1 MRNFIL
7 LGALAIFCVSC
18 RPQVPGARQAP
29 SSKPPQASDFHPL
42 APSHPGRVRLAFVG
56 DINLGRHVAGWI
68 DNHGQAWLL
77 EACKPWLDDSDLA
90 VANLE
95 CAVGDGGAE
104 YTPKEVYLKAR
115 PRDLNALSFGGI
127 GLVTLANN
135 HILDYGPEVLDQ
147 TIQGLDERGIQH
159 VGIAG
164 ANQHQ
169 PVVYMKLQGKT
180 VAFLGFCSVCPGAF
194 ESTGKKAGVE
204 VAMAKVMTPQVQRAK
219 RHADFVVVLI
229 HWGQEYYG
237 ANALQ
242 KRLAKSLS
250 EAGADLVIGSH
261 PHVLQKVDRIG
272 KTLVAYSLGNF
283 VFDMKYAACKNS
295 CVLRVDLRKGRTP
308 EWKAFPMGLDDDR
321 PEPLTDS
328 SHQAKVIH
336 RILREGYEYNGERR
350 YQVVFETQNKVRS
363 SEKKSGDSG
372 N

>member
-1 MRNFIL
+1 
-7 LGALAIFCVSC
+7 
-18 RPQVPGARQAP
+18 
-29 SSKPPQASDFHPL
+29 
-42 APSHPGRVRLAFVG
+42 VG
-56 DINLGRHVAGWI
+56 DINLGRKVAGWI
-68 DNHGQAWLL
+68 DAHNESWLL

-95 CAVGDGGAE
+95 CAVGNGGAE
-104 YTPKEVYLKAR
+104 YTPKSVYLKAR
-115 PRDLNALSFGGI
+115 PKDLDALSFGGI

-147 TIQGLDERGIQH
+147 TIQGLDDRGIQH

-169 PVVYMKLQGKT
+169 PVVYMKLQGRT

-194 ESTGKKAGVE
+194 ESTAKKTGVE
-204 VAMAKVMTPQVQRAK
+204 VAMAKVMVPQVERAK
-219 RHADFVVVLI
+219 RHADFVVVLV

-242 KRLAKSLS
+242 KRLAKALS

-283 VFDMKYAACKNS
+283 IFDMKYVACKNS
-295 CVLRVDLRKGRTP
+295 CVLRVDLRKGKAP
-308 EWKAFPMGLDDDR
+308 EWKCFPMDLGNDR
-321 PEPLTDS
+321 PEPLADS
-328 SHQAKVIH
+328 LHQAKLIH
-336 RILREGYEYNGERR
+336 RILREGYEYDGARR
-350 YQVVFETQNKVRS
+350 YQVVFKAKSKHRPA
-363 SEKKSGDSG
+363 EKKPDENGD
-372 N
+372 